1 MSRATLAA
9 ALIVRDAGEDLRRCL
24 ASVRG
29 HVDQIVVV
37 DTGSTDETL
46 AIAKEFEATIGH
58 FAWCDDFAAARNAAL
73 ALVQT
78 EWVLSIDAD
87 EELVFRA
94 GPTTWEQAL
103 GIAPE
108 SVLMI
113 VDIEDVRHGGVS
125 KAGRIF
131 KRVPG
136 AHWELPIHE
145 TIALP
150 GFENMAPVDVGRG
163 IALRHHGYADDAA
176 GRSERNLR
184 ILRAHLAKD
193 PDNPS
198 SQFYLSRECAYA
210 GLHEEGLEAIA
221 NLLED
226 DRFDGIRRADI
237 LALAMWHSVTL
248 RRFAEAIE
256 WSKDAR
262 REGVATVWT
271 EYLRALAFVGAR
283 NTAKAL
289 EAAEQ
294 ACRLP
299 YPEGSLLGLQE
310 IWTAK
315 RFELRAMLRQGPT

>member
-1 MSRATLAA
+1 MPRPTLAA
-9 ALIVRDAGEDLRRCL
+9 GLIVRDAEASLGRCL
-24 ASVRG
+24 ASVRD

-37 DTGSTDETL
+37 DTGSTDSTL
-46 AIAKEFEATIGH
+46 AIAEEFGATIGH
-58 FAWCDDFAAARNAAL
+58 FAWCDDFAVARNVAL
-73 ALVQT
+73 GLVET

-87 EELVFRA
+87 EELVLKA
-94 GPTTWEQAL
+94 GPTSWEQAL
-103 GIAPE
+103 AIAPD

-113 VDIEDVRHGGVS
+113 VDIEDARHGGVS

-150 GFENMAPVDVGRG
+150 GFEHVPPVDVGQG
-163 IALRHHGYADDAA
+163 IALLHHGYANDSA

-210 GLHEEGLEAIA
+210 GLHEEGLDAIA
-221 NLLED
+221 DLLED
-226 DRFDGIRRADI
+226 GRFDGMRRADI
-237 LALAMWHSVTL
+237 LALAMWHAVTL
-248 RRFAEAIE
+248 RRFSEAIE

-294 ACRLP
+294 ACRLA

-310 IWTAK
+310 IWASK
-315 RFELRAMLRQGPT
+315 RFELRAMLIQGPT